1 MTLKEVW
8 VIFKLLFQNGKHL
21 LQKPRLTNM
30 KIEKLKD
37 LIQSCHIN
45 FMLGSG
51 ISRPYLSTLNNIETL
66 LTELSQQKELEQDI
80 SDKIKA
86 SIYKVY
92 FSEVMWP
99 NHKEYKYQDGDENK
113 QGTKASYDSTLS
125 NYKSFLIFLNE
136 ILLFRYSGILNK
148 QINLFSTNIDLFV
161 EKAIEDTKHE
171 FNDGF
176 KGRLQPTYDLSNFQK
191 SYSKTTLQYENKS
204 EIPVFNILKVHGSLN
219 WEKDNDNL
227 IHSDLSHILEA
238 HKQLTKLDKETALHE
253 INKDTTVIDLI
264 ETDRLLGLTN
274 LTPTAFLEA
283 YEKILVVNPTKEK
296 FERSVIDDKF
306 YELLRLYA
314 NSLERENSI
323 LFVLG
328 FSFADE
334 HIRDITLRAA
344 NSNPTLQIIVFAFDD
359 DAKEDIETE
368 LRINKGSSKN
378 NNIRVISPVEFLNA
392 NYPDKDQNKEK
403 SKDIKHFDFKT
414 IVNEVYKPIANLV
427 RIKMYQ

>member
-1 MTLKEVW
+1 M
-8 VIFKLLFQNGKHL
+8 
-21 LQKPRLTNM
+21 R
-30 KIEKLKD
+30 IETLKD

-66 LTELSQQKELEQDI
+66 LTDLSKQKDLAQDVY
-80 SDKIKA
+80 DRIKA
-86 SIYKVY
+86 SIYKIY

-99 NHKEYKYQDGDENK
+99 NNKEYEFRDGGEKD
-113 QGTKASYDSTLS
+113 QGTKASFELTLK
-125 NYKSFLIFLNE
+125 NYKSFLILLNE

-176 KGRLQPTYDLSNFQK
+176 KGRLRPTYDLSNFQK

-219 WEKDNDNL
+219 WEKEGEDI
-227 IHSDLSHILEA
+227 IHSDLSHVLKVQDQLFELE
-238 HKQLTKLDKETALHE
+238 KETVLHE
-253 INKDTTVIDLI
+253 INQDFTVKDLI
-264 ETDRLLGLTN
+264 ETDDLIGPPAK
-274 LTPTAFLEA
+274 LTPTSFLDA

-314 NSLERENSI
+314 NSLEKENSL

-344 NSNPTLQIIVFAFDD
+344 NSNPTLQIIVFAFNE
-359 DAKEDIETE
+359 DAKTAIEAE
-368 LRINKGSSKN
+368 LRIDEGFSKN
-378 NNIRVISPVEFLNA
+378 NNIKVISPIEFLNV
-392 NYPDKDQNKEK
+392 NYPDKDEKVKK
-403 SKDIKHFDFKT
+403 SKDIKQFDFKT
-414 IVNEVYKPIANLV
+414 IIDEVFKPITN
-427 RIKMYQ
+427 RISVKIHL

>member
-1 MTLKEVW
+1 M
-8 VIFKLLFQNGKHL
+8 
-21 LQKPRLTNM
+21 R
-30 KIEKLKD
+30 IEKLKD

-66 LTELSQQKELEQDI
+66 LTELSKQKNLE
-80 SDKIKA
+80 SDAYDRIKA
-86 SIYKVY
+86 SIYQIY

-99 NHKEYKYQDGDENK
+99 NYKDYKYQVGDENEK
-113 QGTKASYDSTLS
+113 GTKASFELTLN
-125 NYKSFLIFLNE
+125 NYKSFLILLNE
-136 ILLFRYSGILNK
+136 IILFRYSGILNK

-219 WEKDNDNL
+219 WENDGDNVVHSNL
-227 IHSDLSHILEA
+227 LHVVKVHEELE
-238 HKQLTKLDKETALHE
+238 KLKEKSVLYDIE
-253 INKDTTVIDLI
+253 KGTTIESLI
-264 ETDRLLGLTN
+264 ETDKLMGSAEI
-274 LTPTAFLEA
+274 TPLSFLNA
-283 YEKILVVNPTKEK
+283 YEEILVVNPTKEK

-314 NSLERENSI
+314 NSLEKENSL

-344 NSNPTLQIIVFAFDD
+344 NSNPTLQIIIFAFNE
-359 DAKEDIETE
+359 DAKQDIEKE
-368 LRINKGSSKN
+368 LRITEGSSKN
-378 NNIRVISPVEFLNA
+378 NNIKVITPHEFLNT
-392 NYPDKDQNKEK
+392 NYPDENKNKEK
-403 SKDIKHFDFKT
+403 AQDLELFDFKT
-414 IVNEVYKPIANLV
+414 IINEIFKPIADLV
-427 RIKMYQ
+427 RVKAQL

>member
-1 MTLKEVW
+1 
-8 VIFKLLFQNGKHL
+8 
-21 LQKPRLTNM
+21 M

-45 FMLGSG
+45 FMIGSG
-51 ISRPYLSTLNNIETL
+51 ISRPYLSTLNNIEKL
-66 LTELSQQKELEQDI
+66 LTDLFSQDNLDNNVY
-80 SDKIKA
+80 DRIKA

-99 NHKEYKYQDGDENK
+99 NNINYSDVNDFIEGEELTK
-113 QGTKASYDSTLS
+113 GTQASYKLTLS
-125 NYKSFLIFLNE
+125 NYKAFLNLLNE
-136 ILLFRYSGILNK
+136 IVQFRYSSILNK

-161 EKAIEDTKHE
+161 ERAIEETKHE

-176 KGRLQPTYDLSNFQK
+176 KGRLNPTYDLSNFQK

-219 WEKDNDNL
+219 WENDENCKNV
-227 IHSDLSHILEA
+227 IYSDLSH
-238 HKQLTKLDKETALHE
+238 LDKVQEEFGKFEEEDLIKINNDSSIKKIVSE
-253 INKDTTVIDLI
+253 INSNEIPKIDTASL
-264 ETDRLLGLTN
+264 
-274 LTPTAFLEA
+274 FSA

-334 HIRDITLRAA
+334 HIRDVTLRAA
-344 NSNPTLQIIVFAFDD
+344 NSNPTLQIIVFAFNDT
-359 DAKEDIETE
+359 AKNDIREE
-368 LRINKGSSKN
+368 LKLGESSVRN
-378 NNIRVISPVEFLNA
+378 NNIIVISPNEFLSV
-392 NYPDKDQNKEK
+392 NYPDKEDNERKR
-403 SKDIKHFDFKT
+403 KDLEQFDFKT
-414 IVNEVYKPIANLV
+414 IVNEVFEPIAELIRVKKLSNV
-427 RIKMYQ
+427 H

>member
-1 MTLKEVW
+1 MRV
-8 VIFKLLFQNGKHL
+8 
-21 LQKPRLTNM
+21 
-30 KIEKLKD
+30 EKLKD

-66 LTELSQQKELEQDI
+66 LTELSKQKDLE
-80 SDKIKA
+80 SDVCDRIKA

-99 NHKEYKYQDGDENK
+99 NDKEYKCLDGKEDER
-113 QGTKASYDSTLS
+113 GTKASFDLTLN

-161 EKAIEDTKHE
+161 EKAIEETKHE

-219 WEKDNDNL
+219 WEKDGDNI
-227 IHSDLSHILEA
+227 IHSDLSHVFEA
-238 HKQLTKLDKETALHE
+238 HKQLEKLDKESVLHSVD
-253 INKDTTVIDLI
+253 KDTTVKDLI
-264 ETDRLLGLTN
+264 ETDELLGAAKM
-274 LTPTAFLEA
+274 PPSSFLEA

-314 NSLERENSI
+314 NSLEKENSI

-344 NSNPTLQIIVFAFDD
+344 NSNPTLQIIVFAFDEK
-359 DAKEDIETE
+359 AKEDIQAE

-378 NNIRVISPVEFLNA
+378 NNIKVISPIEFLNV
-392 NYPDKDQNKEK
+392 NYPDKDVNKKK
-403 SKDIKHFDFKT
+403 SQDIKYFDFKT

-427 RIKMYQ
+427 RVKMHQ

>member
-1 MTLKEVW
+1 M
-8 VIFKLLFQNGKHL
+8 
-21 LQKPRLTNM
+21 R
-30 KIEKLKD
+30 IEKLKD

-66 LTELSQQKELEQDI
+66 LTELSKQKDLE
-80 SDKIKA
+80 SDVHDRIKA

-99 NHKEYKYQDGDENK
+99 NNKEYKYRDGKEDE
-113 QGTKASYDSTLS
+113 QGTEASFDLTLK
-125 NYKSFLIFLNE
+125 NYKSFLILLNE

-148 QINLFSTNIDLFV
+148 QINLFSTNVDLFI
-161 EKAIEDTKHE
+161 EKAIEETKHE

-176 KGRLQPTYDLSNFQK
+176 KGRLKPIYDLSNFQK

-204 EIPVFNILKVHGSLN
+204 EIPVFNILKIHGSLN
-219 WEKDNDNL
+219 WEKEGGNI
-227 IHSDLSHILEA
+227 IHSDLSHVLKVQEE
-238 HKQLTKLDKETALHE
+238 LTKLEDETILYKIEKNTKIA
-253 INKDTTVIDLI
+253 DLI
-264 ETDRLLGLTN
+264 KIAKIPDSTKQSLLS
-274 LTPTAFLEA
+274 FFKA

-314 NSLERENSI
+314 NSLERENSL

-344 NSNPTLQIIVFAFDD
+344 NSNPTLQIIVFAFND
-359 DAKEDIETE
+359 DAKTAIKTE
-368 LRINKGSSKN
+368 LRIDKGSSKN
-378 NNIRVISPVEFLNA
+378 NNIKVISPSEFLNL
-392 NYPDKDQNKEK
+392 NYPDLEHHEK
-403 SKDIKHFDFKT
+403 KYEDIKEFDFKT
-414 IVNEVYKPIANLV
+414 IIEQVFEPIANLI
-427 RIKMYQ
+427 RIKEQYNV